1 MTRTGLLLCVLA
13 SLIISEISAQ
23 EKEKGLD
30 AITRR
35 AVEGQL
41 EFLASDWTEG
51 RGTGTEGAYMA
62 ADYIA
67 SIFKVYGLEPGGDIE
82 YGQINRSA
90 MMRGQRP
97 SQHRTYYQSF
107 SLIEY
112 SPGELQEF
120 SLYGGS
126 KEALQVIH
134 FKNRTDFSV
143 STSDVGIELTSPIVF
158 VGYGYVNE
166 DLGYD
171 DFKNVDVKDK
181 IILRLSGYPGH
192 DDTSSVAYQKFNPDG
207 RLNSW
212 ILRRSKNEDAAESGV
227 AAIIEV
233 NLSADGSGGLWA
245 DNIPFRYNS
254 RMYEGTEPAPSP
266 YSRRMLLPGN
276 EISGNPTSV
285 SISNRVLNSLL
296 DGSGIDPGKFAAEVK
311 KSLKP
316 ASAAVTGKKVR
327 IKTSVDSRIVRVRNV
342 VGVVPGKDTNNIIVV
357 GGHYDHMGIKDG
369 YIWNGADDNASGTVG
384 AMTIAKA
391 FMATG
396 VKPEKTLVF
405 AAWTAEEKGLIG
417 SKYFA
422 QHPYNDCN
430 MLAYL
435 NYDMISRDDSDDS
448 LGKICTM
455 NYTKAYPE
463 FEEMTNKHN
472 EEYKLGLDIRYR
484 AQERPSGGSDHS
496 SFAREDVP
504 IMYFEAG
511 FPDEYHEPDDH
522 VDKVNWDKMVKI
534 IKIGYLNVWELANSE
549 WNKE

>member
-1 MTRTGLLLCVLA
+1 M
-13 SLIISEISAQ
+13 
-23 EKEKGLD
+23 
-30 AITRR
+30 
-35 AVEGQL
+35 
-41 EFLASDWTEG
+41 
-51 RGTGTEGAYMA
+51 
-62 ADYIA
+62 
-67 SIFKVYGLEPGGDIE
+67 
-82 YGQINRSA
+82 
-90 MMRGQRP
+90 
-97 SQHRTYYQSF
+97 
-107 SLIEY
+107 
-112 SPGELQEF
+112 
-120 SLYGGS
+120 
-126 KEALQVIH
+126 
-134 FKNRTDFSV
+134 
-143 STSDVGIELTSPIVF
+143 
-158 VGYGYVNE
+158 
-166 DLGYD
+166 
-171 DFKNVDVKDK
+171 KDK

-192 DDTSSVAYQKFNPDG
+192 DDTTSVAYQKINPDG
-207 RLNSW
+207 NLSSWRLR
-212 ILRRSKNEDAAESGV
+212 LSKNEDASERGV

-233 NLSADGSGGLWA
+233 NVSGIGWAGLSTGSLIAGYWA

-254 RMYEGTEPAPSP
+254 RMYEGTDPTPTP
-266 YSRRMLLPGN
+266 YGGGRMRLPGN

-285 SISNRVLNSLL
+285 TISNRVLNSLR
-296 DGSGIDPGKFAAEVK
+296 DGSGIDPKKFAATVK
-311 KSLKP
+311 KTMKP
-316 ASAAVTGKKVR
+316 ASAEVSGKKVR
-327 IKTSVDSRIVRVRNV
+327 IKTSVDSRIVKVRNV
-342 VGVVPGKDTNNIIVV
+342 VGIIPGKDTNNIIVV

-435 NYDMISRDDSDDS
+435 NYDMISRDDSNDS
-448 LGKICTM
+448 LGVICSM
-455 NYTKAYPE
+455 NYTKAHPE

-472 EEYKLGLDIRYR
+472 EEYELGLDIQYR

-511 FPDEYHEPDDH
+511 FPVEYHQPDDH

-534 IKIGYLNVWELANSE
+534 IKIGYLNIWELANSE
-549 WNKE
+549 WGKE